1 MRQPEIE
8 ELRRVFLFRED
19 SSEVYK
25 FGGRGGSSQIPD
37 SRRAS
42 MVDAGE

>member
-8 ELRRVFLFRED
+8 EAIRVFLFRKD
-19 SSEVYK
+19 SSEIYK
-25 FGGRGGSSQIPD
+25 FGCRGGSSQMPD
-37 SRRAS
+37 PRRAS